1 MKRVKR
7 ILTLILALSM
17 LVCLVPAEQALA
29 AQNAVC
35 ISPERMTLTVGQKK
49 TIKYTVGGTVC
60 KADGWKSSNT
70 SVATVNKS
78 GVVTAKKKGSA
89 TISCDTGYGFSLK
102 CQVTVTGGSKAK
114 KSKKKSTKI
123 KAFDF
128 SKYINSNYTK
138 LVKKVPTAVHLNKAQ
153 DPAAIGNIYEIQ
165 NKEGLLYFRYD
176 QATKKIT
183 EFQNSNQKKVSLYGV
198 KLGMKASKAKS
209 ILKKKN
215 CKLTQEKSISG
226 KRKIIEYTKSGHK
239 VTVRTTKGKVTC
251 LQWSR

>member
-1 MKRVKR
+1 
-7 ILTLILALSM
+7 M
-17 LVCLVPAEQALA
+17 LVCLVPAKHAWA
-29 AQNAVC
+29 AQNAVG
-35 ISPERMTLTVGQKK
+35 ISPNSMTLTVGQKK

-60 KADGWKSSNT
+60 KPDGWKSSNT

-78 GVVTAKKKGSA
+78 GVVTAKKKGNA
-89 TISCDTGYGFSLK
+89 TIICDTGYGFSLK

-114 KSKKKSTKI
+114 KSTTKKKSKKV

-128 SKYINSNYTK
+128 SKYINSDYTK

-176 QATKKIT
+176 QGTKKIT

-226 KRKIIEYTKSGHK
+226 NRKIIEYTKSGHK
-239 VTVRTTKGKVTC
+239 LTVRTTKGKVTC
-251 LQWSR
+251 VQWSR